1 MMAVQAQKIPKGITV
16 ETIVV
21 ETTPKLF
28 RKIVLGLRNRYNI

>member
-21 ETTPKLF
+21 ENNSQAVQKDS
-28 RKIVLGLRNRYNI
+28 IGVVE